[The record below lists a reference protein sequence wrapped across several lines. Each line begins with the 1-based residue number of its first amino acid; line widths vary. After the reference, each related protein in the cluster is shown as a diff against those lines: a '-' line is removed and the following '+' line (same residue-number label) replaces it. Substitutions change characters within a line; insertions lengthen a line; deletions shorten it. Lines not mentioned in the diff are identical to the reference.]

1 MTDEELITMLR
12 GRSRFCRNRNEIK
25 SPDLMD
31 AAADRIEQLVN
42 DNHRWKMEC
51 EEFWRERE
59 DAAEA
64 KLAKAVEALR
74 PFGKAGAAW
83 EPENGDDDFGARIEH
98 PHHGLERHAEFTFG
112 DLRHARAILAELEKT
127 E

>member
-1 MTDEELITMLR
+1 MSDQELTNRLR
-12 GRSRFCRNRNEIK
+12 QIGQRVAVPCPDGIK
-25 SPDLMD
+25 GCAVFHYRVETEPTC
-31 AAADRIEQLVN
+31 AEAADRIEQLVN

-51 EEFWRERE
+51 EEFWRKRE

-74 PFGKAGAAW
+74 NLTTCVEDGCYCSEIHMATVMDESCAV
-83 EPENGDDDFGARIEH
+83 
-98 PHHGLERHAEFTFG
+98 
-112 DLRHARAILAELEKT
+112 LAELEKT